1 MKTVAIVGVGLIG
14 GSFALALRKAGFA
27 GKIIGVSSPRTISEA
42 LRLKVVDEGLPIE
55 EAAPQSDLIYLA
67 QPIVRILDLFD
78 QLDPHLKPGALVT
91 DAGSTKVEINERA
104 AVIRR
109 GLFLG
114 GHPMAGKESRG
125 VAAAEADLFVDRPY
139 ILTPARPSDLDE
151 PSVIEFLDWVRR
163 IGSRPI
169 VLDPASHDELVALA
183 SHLPQLASTALAA
196 ALSGQ
201 PAASKIGQVAGPGL
215 IDSTRLALSPFDVWD
230 DILNTN
236 TAAID
241 KALAIY
247 IDTLQQIRREFTD
260 GSLEERFQA
269 AEKFSKELREKQQ

>member
-27 GKIIGVSSPRTISEA
+27 GKIIGVSSPRTIAEA
-42 LRLKVVDEGLPIE
+42 LRLKVVDEGLPLE
-55 EAAPQSDLIYLA
+55 EAAPRSDVVYLA
-67 QPIVRILDLFD
+67 QPIARILNLFD

-91 DAGSTKVEINERA
+91 DAGSTKTEINERA

-125 VAAAEADLFVDRPY
+125 VAAAEADLFVGRPY
-139 ILTPARPSDLDE
+139 ILTPARPADLEE

-169 VLDPASHDELVALA
+169 VLDPATHDELVALA

-215 IDSTRLALSPFDVWD
+215 IDSTRLALSPFDVWS

-241 KALAIY
+241 KALAVY
-247 IDTLQQIRREFTD
+247 IDTLQQIRRELAA
-260 GSLEERFQA
+260 GSLQERFEA
-269 AEKFSKELREKQQ
+269 AEKFSQEIRRRRP